1 MRGGLISSRILKAIA
16 IQQSRLT
23 INAFVDRNLRG
34 LTRSRGTGNSLRR
47 ATSEQKTLVWKREKF
62 FMAIR
67 AAIFVAL
74 IGTVAAI
81 LLIMFAPD
89 WVVTLLR
96 AR

>member
-1 MRGGLISSRILKAIA
+1 V
-16 IQQSRLT
+16 Q
-23 INAFVDRNLRG
+23 
-34 LTRSRGTGNSLRR
+34 
-47 ATSEQKTLVWKREKF
+47 REKS

-81 LLIMFAPD
+81 LVIMFAPD
-89 WVVTLLR
+89 WLVTLLR